1 MWEAELDGRLLHF
14 FLSGINNQ
22 NFIMQDRETGSWWQ
36 QVSGKAIQGPMKG
49 RQLKLV
55 DHDELTFATWRSE
68 ARNGRVLRPDE
79 KIKSAGDKYVS
90 ADWEAEIGKMRVV
103 INPVGPKGIDAR
115 SLMVGITVA
124 NVSKAYPFEVL
135 KKENPI
141 VDSINGE
148 PIVLILHSDGKSVRA
163 FSRRIEAENYDF
175 YAVVDSSGIEL
186 MDSQTGSRWNFSGL
200 AISGP
205 LQGTQLRE
213 IYSLKDYWFDWKNY
227 HPQTLIYNP
236 H

>member
-49 RQLKLV
+49 KQLRLV
-55 DHDELTFATWRSE
+55 YHDELTFATWRSE
-68 ARNGRVLRPDE
+68 ARNGRVLRPVE
-79 KIKSAGDKYVS
+79 KIKAADDYAS

-103 INPVGPKGIDAR
+103 INPAGPKGIEAR
-115 SLMVGITVA
+115 SLMVGITVE
-124 NVSKAYPFEVL
+124 NVAKAYPFDML
-135 KKENPI
+135 KKQNPI
-141 VDSINGE
+141 VDSINHQ
-148 PIVLILHSDGKSVRA
+148 PIVLVLHSDGKSVRA
-163 FSRRIEAENYDF
+163 FSRKLESEAYEF
-175 YAVVDSSGIEL
+175 YRAMDSSELQL
-186 MDSQTGSRWNFSGL
+186 MDSQTGSHWNFSGV
-200 AISGP
+200 AVSGP
-205 LQGTQLRE
+205 LKGKQLQQ

-227 HPQTLIYNP
+227 HPNTLIYNS

>member
-1 MWEAELDGRLLHF
+1 MWEAELEGRLLHF

-36 QVSGKAIQGPMKG
+36 QISGKAIQGPLKG
-49 RQLKLV
+49 KQLKLV
-55 DHDELTFATWRSE
+55 DHDELTFATWRLE
-68 ARNGRVLRPDE
+68 AGNGRVLKPDE
-79 KIKSAGDKYVS
+79 KIKAADKYES
-90 ADWEAEIGKMRVV
+90 ADWEAQIGKLPVV
-103 INPVGPKGIDAR
+103 INPAGPNGINAR

-124 NVSKAYPFEVL
+124 NVAKAYPFDVL

-141 VDSINGE
+141 VDSINDE

-163 FSRRIEAENYDF
+163 FSRELESETYEF
-175 YAVVDSSGIEL
+175 YSVMDSSELQL
-186 MDSQTGSRWNFSGL
+186 MDSKTGSRWNFSGL

-205 LQGTQLRE
+205 LEGKQLRQ
-213 IYSLKDYWFDWKNY
+213 IYTLKDYWFDWKNY

>member
-14 FLSGINNQ
+14 FLCGINNQ

-49 RQLKLV
+49 KQLRLV

-68 ARNGRVLRPDE
+68 ARNGRVLRPVE
-79 KIKSAGDKYVS
+79 KIKAADDYAS

-103 INPVGPKGIDAR
+103 INPAGPKGIEAR
-115 SLMVGITVA
+115 SLMVGITVE
-124 NVSKAYPFEVL
+124 NVAKAYPFDML
-135 KKENPI
+135 KKQNPI
-141 VDSINGE
+141 VDSINHE
-148 PIVLILHSDGKSVRA
+148 PIVLVLHSDGKSVRA
-163 FSRRIEAENYDF
+163 FSRKLESEAYEF
-175 YAVVDSSGIEL
+175 YRATDSSELQL
-186 MDSQTGSRWNFSGL
+186 MDSQTGSHWNFSGV
-200 AISGP
+200 AVSGP
-205 LQGTQLRE
+205 LKGKQLQQ

-227 HPQTLIYNP
+227 HPNTLIYNS

>member
-49 RQLKLV
+49 KQLRLV

-68 ARNGRVLRPDE
+68 ARNGRVLRPVE
-79 KIKSAGDKYVS
+79 KIKATDGYAS

-103 INPVGPKGIDAR
+103 INPAGPKGIEAR
-115 SLMVGITVA
+115 SLMVGITVE
-124 NVSKAYPFEVL
+124 NVAKAYPFDML
-135 KKENPI
+135 KKQNPI
-141 VDSINGE
+141 VDSINHE
-148 PIVLILHSDGKSVRA
+148 PIVLVLHSDGKSVRV
-163 FSRRIEAENYDF
+163 FNRKLESETYEF
-175 YAVVDSSGIEL
+175 YRATDSSELQL
-186 MDSQTGSRWNFSGL
+186 MDSQTGSRWNFSGV
-200 AISGP
+200 AVSGP
-205 LQGTQLRE
+205 LKGKQLRQ

-227 HPQTLIYNP
+227 HPNTLIYNS

>member
-1 MWEAELDGRLLHF
+1 VWEAELDGRLLNF

-55 DHDELTFATWRSE
+55 NHDELTFATWRSE
-68 ARNGRVLRPDE
+68 AGNGRVLMPDE
-79 KIKSAGDKYVS
+79 KIKSSDNYAS
-90 ADWEAEIGKMRVV
+90 SNWETEVGKMPVV
-103 INPVGPKGIDAR
+103 INPAGPKEIEAR

-124 NVSKAYPFEVL
+124 NVAKAYPFDVL
-135 KKENPI
+135 KKQNPI
-141 VDSINGE
+141 VDSINHE

-163 FSRRIEAENYDF
+163 FSRKIGTESHDF
-175 YAVVDSSGIEL
+175 YAAVDSSGIEL
-186 MDSQTGSRWNFSGL
+186 MDSQTGSHWNFAGL

-205 LQGTQLRE
+205 LQGKQLHQL
-213 IYSLKDYWFDWKNY
+213 YSLKDYWFDWKNY

>member
-1 MWEAELDGRLLHF
+1 VWEAELDGRLLHF

-36 QVSGKAIQGPMKG
+36 QITGKAIQGPLKG

-68 ARNGRVLRPDE
+68 IRNGRVLKPDE
-79 KIKSAGDKYVS
+79 KIKAADEYASAN
-90 ADWEAEIGKMRVV
+90 WEAEIGKMRVV
-103 INPVGPKGIDAR
+103 INPAGPKGIEAR
-115 SLMVGITVA
+115 SLMVGITIDNVA
-124 NVSKAYPFEVL
+124 KAYPFDLL
-135 KKENPI
+135 KKQNPI
-141 VDSINGE
+141 VDSINNE

-163 FSRRIEAENYDF
+163 FSRKLESETYEF
-175 YAVVDSSGIEL
+175 YRALDSSELQL
-186 MDSQTGSRWNFSGL
+186 MDSKTGSRWDFSGV
-200 AISGP
+200 AISGS
-205 LQGTQLRE
+205 LQGKQLRQ

-227 HPQTLIYNP
+227 HPQTLIYNL

>member
-1 MWEAELDGRLLHF
+1 VWEAELDGRLLHF

-49 RQLKLV
+49 KQLKLV

-68 ARNGRVLRPDE
+68 APNGRVLRPDE
-79 KIKSAGDKYVS
+79 KIKADDDYAS
-90 ADWEAEIGKMRVV
+90 ADWESEIGKMRVV
-103 INPVGPKGIDAR
+103 INPAGPKGINAR
-115 SLMVGITVA
+115 TLMIGITIEDVA
-124 NVSKAYPFEVL
+124 KAYPFDVL
-135 KKENPI
+135 KKQNPI

-148 PIVLILHSDGKSVRA
+148 PIVLILNTDGKSVRA
-163 FSRRIEAENYDF
+163 FSRKIENASYDF
-175 YAVVDSSGIEL
+175 YAIVDSSHIEL
-186 MDSQTGSRWNFSGL
+186 MDSQTGSHWNFSGL

-205 LQGTQLRE
+205 LQGKQLRE

>member
-49 RQLKLV
+49 KQLRLV

-68 ARNGRVLRPDE
+68 ARNGRVLRPVE
-79 KIKSAGDKYVS
+79 KIKATDGYAS

-103 INPVGPKGIDAR
+103 INPAGPKGIEAR
-115 SLMVGITVA
+115 SLMVGITVE
-124 NVSKAYPFEVL
+124 NVAKAYPFDML
-135 KKENPI
+135 KKQNPI
-141 VDSINGE
+141 VDSINHE
-148 PIVLILHSDGKSVRA
+148 PIVLVLHSDGKSVRV
-163 FSRRIEAENYDF
+163 FNRKLESETYEF
-175 YAVVDSSGIEL
+175 YRATDSSELQL
-186 MDSQTGSRWNFSGL
+186 MDSQTGSRWNFSGV
-200 AISGP
+200 AVSGP
-205 LQGTQLRE
+205 LKGKQLQQ

-227 HPQTLIYNP
+227 HPNTLIYNS